1 MHLEG
6 VALRNVDL
14 GILSLSKDSFLGQS
28 SRVDS
33 LYDPARAGV
42 RVVEAVL
49 AEVDREN
56 DEDRGENQGC
66 DETTDLAK
74 RPVLRVSQTFDVI
87 KGLADFV
94 VYHVACCQC

>member
-14 GILSLSKDSFLGQS
+14 LFLSLSKDSLLSQGR
-28 SRVDS
+28 RVDT

-49 AEVDREN
+49 AKVDGEN
-56 DEDRGENQGC
+56 DEDRGENQGR
-66 DETTDLAK
+66 DKTTDLAE

-87 KGLADFV
+87 KGLVDFV